1 MFRLLL
7 KYSLKFLPLILH
19 ELADYIK
26 EKQQQKKE
34 TDLVTSKIKENENIE

>member
-19 ELADYIK
+19 ELADFIK
-26 EKQQQKKE
+26 EKQKQKQE
-34 TDLVTSKIKENENIE
+34 IESLTSKIKENENSI